1 MTETN
6 VARVQPSQS
15 RIALVVDDEP
25 GVRMCTADVLLDM
38 GYEVVEAGSAEEAL
52 AELDR
57 GLEPVL
63 MVTDHLMPGMSGAD
77 LAREVIGRQPAVAV
91 VVVSGYTNV
100 ELDPSL
106 VRLAKPF
113 RLNDLR
119 TCVEAATARRD
130 ETAER

>member
-1 MTETN
+1 MAS
-6 VARVQPSQS
+6 VAPPSQP

-57 GLEPVL
+57 GLHPSL
-63 MVTDHLMPGMSGAD
+63 LVTDHLMPGMSGAN
-77 LAREVIGRQPAVAV
+77 LAREVITRDPGTAVI
-91 VVVSGYTNV
+91 VVSGYTNV
-100 ELDPSL
+100 ELDPAL
-106 VRLAKPF
+106 VRLSKPF

-119 TCVEAATARRD
+119 ECVVAATAARD
-130 ETAER
+130 S